1 MVKKLNSFDGLVF
14 STNPDQELNYF
25 DINGETETLTN
36 AKQHLRIE
44 LDKKQRRGKEV
55 TLVSGF
61 IGKEEDLKELAK
73 KIKTRCGVGGTAKE
87 GEIIIQGDFRQKISD
102 LLITEGFKIKKIN
115 F

>member
-25 DINGETETLTN
+25 DSNGETETLTN
-36 AKQHLRIE
+36 AKQYLRIE

-73 KIKTRCGVGGTAKE
+73 KIKTKCGVGGTAKE
-87 GEIIIQGDFRQKISD
+87 GGILIQGDFRQKISD
-102 LLITEGFKIKKIN
+102 LLIAEGFKIKKIN

>member
-25 DINGETETLTN
+25 DSNGETETLTN

-73 KIKTRCGVGGTAKE
+73 KIKTKCGVGGTAKE
-87 GEIIIQGDFRQKISD
+87 GEILIQGDFRQKISD
-102 LLITEGFKIKKIN
+102 LLIAEGFKIKKIN